1 MNISVKDLSSAG
13 NRQPWRVV
21 VCGDKVHFYE
31 KKTKAMQNNPLG
43 DIQKVD
49 VGIAL
54 AHFDLTLKET
64 GIVGSFVVEDP
75 GLEADGQP
83 EYIVTYEVNR

>member
-1 MNISVKDLSSAG
+1 K
-13 NRQPWRVV
+13 QPWRAV

-31 KKTKAMQNNPLG
+31 KKSKAMSNNPLG

-54 AHFDLTLKET
+54 AHFDLTLKES
-64 GIVGSFVVEDP
+64 GISGDFAVDDP
-75 GLEADGQP
+75 GFSTDNSI
-83 EYIVTYEVNR
+83 EYIVTYEVKH

>member
-1 MNISVKDLSSAG
+1 
-13 NRQPWRVV
+13 
-21 VCGDKVHFYE
+21 
-31 KKTKAMQNNPLG
+31 MQNNPLG

-54 AHFDLTLKET
+54 AHFDLTLKEA
-64 GIVGSFVVEDP
+64 GVVGRFAAEDP
-75 GLEADGQP
+75 GLKTDDQT

>member
-1 MNISVKDLSSAG
+1 MSRLRSAV
-13 NRQPWRVV
+13 NRQPWRAV
-21 VCGDKVHFYE
+21 VCGNAVHFYE
-31 KKTKAMQNNPLG
+31 KKAKAMSNNSLG

-64 GIVGSFVVEDP
+64 GINGRFAVKDP
-75 GLEADGQP
+75 GLIIDDLM
-83 EYIVTYEVNR
+83 EYIVTYELMDK